1 MCMYMHVHTDTKY
14 YFANSWFYTR
24 LYCKRSKP
32 EQKFVRLTNQSVPGK
47 ICTYFARN
55 RRICQS
61 NLLPRTITVTF
72 SKIKVRRLIGPELRY
87 DIRICM
93 KGIKTAYQCISFM
106 ERWREFKTRNTSK
119 VYQYAHILSRCHA
132 GIFRPYGSFKAQS
145 NRKEIFIIAPHVIV
159 NKILRRQNKS

>member
-1 MCMYMHVHTDTKY
+1 MCMYMHVYTDTKY

-24 LYCKRSKP
+24 LYWKRTKP

-61 NLLPRTITVTF
+61 NLSPMTIIVTF

-87 DIRICM
+87 DVRICM
-93 KGIKTAYQCISFM
+93 KGIKNCIPIHFIYGAL
-106 ERWREFKTRNTSK
+106 ER
-119 VYQYAHILSRCHA
+119 V
-132 GIFRPYGSFKAQS
+132 
-145 NRKEIFIIAPHVIV
+145 
-159 NKILRRQNKS
+159 